1 MKIDKIEHIGIA
13 VRSIEESMVFYE
25 GVWGFKCNNLEEV
38 VDQKV
43 RIAFLKVGDVKIEQY
58 EPTYPKTAR

>member
-13 VRSIEESMVFYE
+13 VRSIEESLAFYE
-25 GVWGFKCNNLEEV
+25 GVLGFKCYNLEEV

-43 RIAFLKVGDVKIEQY
+43 RIAFLKVGDVKIEQH

>member
-43 RIAFLKVGDVKIEQY
+43 RIAFLKVGDVKIE
-58 EPTYPKTAR
+58 